1 MIDLDDLL
9 KDANAND
16 DLLELIDFLKS
27 ESEKEESLVYDD
39 IPEEDQVLFNESMIK
54 IFDTI

>member
-54 IFDTI
+54 IFDII